1 MVPYRHPW
9 SSHPR
14 TFVPAEPDAIELA
27 VAVAAAA
34 DDKKAADLLLL
45 EVADV
50 LAVVDVFLLATA
62 SSDRQLKAVADAVE
76 ERGRE
81 LGRRPQQREGRAESG
96 WLLLDF
102 GDVVVHLFSEE
113 QREFYSLE
121 RLWADVPRID
131 TTTGERLPPVTSLSS
146 ADEA

>member
-1 MVPYRHPW
+1 M
-9 SSHPR
+9 
-14 TFVPAEPDAIELA
+14 PAEPDAIELA

-50 LAVVDVFLLATA
+50 LALVDVFLLATA

-121 RLWADVPRID
+121 RLWGDVPRID
-131 TTTGERLPPVTSLSS
+131 ATTGERLPPVTSATS

>member
-1 MVPYRHPW
+1 M
-9 SSHPR
+9 
-14 TFVPAEPDAIELA
+14 PAEPDAIDLA
-27 VAVAAAA
+27 VAVGDAAE
-34 DDKKAADLLLL
+34 DKKAADLLLL

-62 SSDRQLKAVADAVE
+62 SSDRQLRAVAEAVE
-76 ERGRE
+76 ERARG

-96 WLLLDF
+96 WVLLDF
-102 GDVVVHLFSEE
+102 GDLVVHLFSEE

-131 TTTGERLPPVTSLSS
+131 VASGRRLPAVTTAPW

>member
-1 MVPYRHPW
+1 M
-9 SSHPR
+9 
-14 TFVPAEPDAIELA
+14 PAEPDAIELA

-50 LAVVDVFLLATA
+50 LALVDVFLLATA
-62 SSDRQLKAVADAVE
+62 SSDRQLKAIADAVE
-76 ERGRE
+76 ERGRS
-81 LGRRPQQREGRAESG
+81 LGRKPQQREGRAESG

-121 RLWADVPRID
+121 RLWGDVPRIHA
-131 TTTGERLPPVTSLSS
+131 TTGERLPPVTSATS

>member
-1 MVPYRHPW
+1 M
-9 SSHPR
+9 
-14 TFVPAEPDAIELA
+14 PAEQDAIELA
-27 VAVAAAA
+27 VAVVAAA
-34 DDKKAADLLLL
+34 DDKKASDLLLL

-62 SSDRQLKAVADAVE
+62 SSDRQLRAVAEAIE

-81 LGRRPQQREGRAESG
+81 LGRRPQQREGKAESG

-102 GDVVVHLFSEE
+102 GDIVVHLFSHE
-113 QREFYSLE
+113 QREYYSLE

-131 TTTGERLPPVTSLSS
+131 TTTGERLPPVTSLPP